1 MTKSVNKLFKKV
13 LAQTFIRQVNSL
25 RSRFDFPELIIEKM
39 QQISH
44 HYQDISNMLTQIDG
58 NFHSNVELNQWVEA
72 AEMS

>member
-58 NFHSNVELNQWVEA
+58 NFHSNVEQNQWVEA